1 MAAGDAHRR
10 AQWPVGSIE
19 TEKWVM
25 NDAQAFN
32 AELDRSLEC
41 EGKVDRDTYVRF
53 LDAYHFDAAT
63 SVSWLRSKLQILQQR
78 LRRGEP
84 IHLWDTAMD
93 IQIKYT
99 KLQEFSDW
107 VSAHFSSIQL

>member
-1 MAAGDAHRR
+1 
-10 AQWPVGSIE
+10 
-19 TEKWVM
+19 M
-25 NDAQAFN
+25 NDARAFN
-32 AELDRSLEC
+32 VELDRSLEC

-53 LDAYHFDAAT
+53 IEAYHLDAVT

-84 IHLWDTAMD
+84 IYLWDTATN

-99 KLQEFSDW
+99 ELQELSDW
-107 VSAHFSSIQL
+107 VSVHFSAIRL